1 MEFPLD
7 HVIFYI
13 RQTIFSWSFPF
24 PFIQYFDFYFLFS
37 RNCDTSNL
45 GIYFL
50 ILYTWVCCFYVQ
62 KKKFVKRLKSSLEPA
77 AIEMSEL

>member
-13 RQTIFSWSFPF
+13 RDYFQLAFSF
-24 PFIQYFDFYFLFS
+24 PFIQYFDFYFLS

-62 KKKFVKRLKSSLEPA
+62 KKKSLFKRLKSSLEPA